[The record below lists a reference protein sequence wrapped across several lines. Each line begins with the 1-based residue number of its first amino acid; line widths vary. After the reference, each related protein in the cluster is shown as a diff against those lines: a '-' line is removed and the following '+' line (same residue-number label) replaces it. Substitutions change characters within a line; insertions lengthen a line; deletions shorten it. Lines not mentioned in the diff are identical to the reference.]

1 MRRQFNN
8 IVSVV
13 FSAVRIG
20 IYRLLN
26 SKNFT
31 ASMIERISPNVV
43 LEFNKGSK
51 VSLGK
56 KIRVHSGSKIK
67 VRPGSELVIEDNV
80 KINYYCIIACQERI
94 KIGEGT
100 EFGPSVY
107 LYDHDHDYKKG
118 LSANSNEESFKKAP
132 IEIGK
137 NCWIG
142 ANTIILRGTTIGD
155 NCVIGAGCV
164 LKGNYPSNSVV
175 VQKRITEIVGGVL
188 ILLWINLEVRCYVC
202 EN

>member
-8 IVSVV
+8 LISVAY
-13 FSAVRIG
+13 SAVRVG
-20 IYRLLN
+20 LYKMFN
-26 SKNFT
+26 GTSFK
-31 ASMIERISPNVV
+31 SGMIERISPNVV

-51 VSLGK
+51 VVLGK
-56 KIRVHSGSKIK
+56 KIRVHSGCKIK
-67 VRPGSELVIEDNV
+67 VRSGAELVIEDNV
-80 KINYYCIIACQERI
+80 KINYYCIIACQDRI
-94 KIGEGT
+94 KIGAGT

-118 LSANSNEESFKKAP
+118 LSANSNEELFKTAA

-142 ANTIILRGTTIGD
+142 ANTVILRGTRIGD

-164 LKGNYPSNSVV
+164 VKG
-175 VQKRITEIVGGVL
+175 RIPDNTVLLQTRENREIKYDS
-188 ILLWINLEVRCYVC
+188 I
-202 EN
+202 

>member
-8 IVSVV
+8 FVSVAY
-13 FSAVRIG
+13 SAIRIG
-20 IYRLLN
+20 LYKLFNGARFKSGL
-26 SKNFT
+26 
-31 ASMIERISPNVV
+31 IERISPNVV

-51 VSLGK
+51 VTLGK

-67 VRPGSELVIEDNV
+67 VRSGAELVIEDNV
-80 KINYYCIIACQERI
+80 KINYYCIIACQDSI

-118 LSANSNEESFKKAP
+118 LNSNSDEELFKKAP
-132 IEIGK
+132 IVIGK

-142 ANTIILRGTTIGD
+142 ANTIILRGTIIGD
-155 NCVIGAGCV
+155 NSVVGAGCV
-164 LKGNYPSNSVV
+164 LKGNYPEGSVV
-175 VQKRITEIVGGVL
+175 VQKRITSVKG
-188 ILLWINLEVRCYVC
+188 N
-202 EN
+202 

>member
-8 IVSVV
+8 LISVAY
-13 FSAVRIG
+13 SALRIG
-20 IYRLLN
+20 LYKVIN
-26 SKNFT
+26 G
-31 ASMIERISPNVV
+31 ASFQSGIVERISPNVV

-51 VSLGK
+51 VTLGN

-67 VRPGSELVIEDNV
+67 VRSGAELNIGDNV
-80 KINYYCIIACQERI
+80 KINYYCIIACRDRI
-94 KIGEGT
+94 SIGEGT

-118 LSANSNEESFKKAP
+118 FNANSDEECFKQAP
-132 IEIGK
+132 IVIGK

-142 ANTIILRGTTIGD
+142 ANTIILRGTKIGD

-164 LKGNYPSNSVV
+164 VKGDIPNNTVLI
-175 VQKRITEIVGGVL
+175 QKRDTIVHD
-188 ILLWINLEVRCYVC
+188 IY
-202 EN
+202 

>member
-8 IVSVV
+8 IISVAYSAIRMGLYKV
-13 FSAVRIG
+13 FNGS
-20 IYRLLN
+20 
-26 SKNFT
+26 NFT
-31 ASMIERISPNVV
+31 SSLIERISPNVV

-51 VSLGK
+51 VKIGK
-56 KIRVHSGSKIK
+56 KIRVHSGTKIK
-67 VRPGSELVIEDNV
+67 VRPGAELVIGDNV
-80 KINYYCIIACQERI
+80 KINYYCIIACQDSI

-118 LSANSNEESFKKAP
+118 LSANSNEERFKKAP

-142 ANTIILRGTTIGD
+142 ANTIILRGTKIGD

-164 LKGNYPSNSVV
+164 VKGDIPNNTVLI
-175 VQKRITEIVGGVL
+175 QKRDTIFYDI
-188 ILLWINLEVRCYVC
+188 Y
-202 EN
+202 

>member
-8 IVSVV
+8 FISVGYSILRICLCKIVNGVDFQAGLV
-13 FSAVRIG
+13 
-20 IYRLLN
+20 
-26 SKNFT
+26 
-31 ASMIERISPNVV
+31 ERISPNVV

-51 VSLGK
+51 VSFGK

-67 VRPGSELVIEDNV
+67 VRPGAELIIEDNV
-80 KINYYCIIACQERI
+80 KINYYCIVVCQDRI

-107 LYDHDHDYKKG
+107 LYDHDHDYKTG
-118 LSANSNEESFKKAP
+118 LSVNSNKETFKRTP

-142 ANTIILRGTTIGD
+142 ANTVILRGTKIGD

-164 LKGNYPSNSVV
+164 IKGNVPNDTILI
-175 VQKRITEIVGGVL
+175 QKRENI
-188 ILLWINLEVRCYVC
+188 IN
-202 EN
+202 

>member
-8 IVSVV
+8 LISVAY
-13 FSAVRIG
+13 SALRVG
-20 IYRLLN
+20 IYKLLN
-26 SKNFT
+26 G
-31 ASMIERISPNVV
+31 ASFKSSLIERISPNVV

-51 VSLGK
+51 VTLGK

-67 VRPGSELVIEDNV
+67 VRSGAELNIGDNV
-80 KINYYCIIACQERI
+80 KINYYCIIACQDKI
-94 KIGEGT
+94 SIGEGT

-118 LSANSNEESFKKAP
+118 LYANSNEESYKKAP

-142 ANTIILRGTTIGD
+142 ANTVILRGTKIGD
-155 NCVIGAGCV
+155 NCVIGAGCIV
-164 LKGNYPSNSVV
+164 RGDVPANSIL
-175 VQKRITEIVGGVL
+175 VQKRETT
-188 ILLWINLEVRCYVC
+188 INLID
-202 EN
+202 